1 MGGVFQTAEIT
12 LPNVSPPNDPV
23 GYTCH
28 GVVTIPRDFIPAAT
42 TIFLRVERISPNDNH
57 VAFNSESI
65 NLFTGEQTTGF
76 REEIQSTGT
85 KK

>member
-1 MGGVFQTAEIT
+1 MGGVFQTA
-12 LPNVSPPNDPV
+12 

-65 NLFTGEQTTGF
+65 NLFTGEQPIGSY
-76 REEIQSTGT
+76 EIKSEIQSTGT

>member
-28 GVVTIPRDFIPAAT
+28 GLITIPRDFIAGAT
-42 TIFLRVERISPNDNH
+42 TFFFRVERISPNDNH
-57 VAFNSESI
+57 VAFNRDSI
-65 NLFTGEQTTGF
+65 TLFTEELSSGF
-76 REEIQSTGT
+76 HEIQSSGD

>member
-1 MGGVFQTAEIT
+1 MGGIFQTAEVVLT
-12 LPNVSPPNDPV
+12 NDSG

-65 NLFTGEQTTGF
+65 NLFTEEQPTGSS
-76 REEIQSTGT
+76 EIHSTGT
-85 KK
+85 KKQ